1 MYNNIFQVSTSQF
14 NPGRHAS
21 VADVM
26 AFTELPITAVRLT
39 ENRSNALQAF
49 QEWMQM
55 NDLGF
60 CDQSQFRFSLAAPEY
75 YFKGRFKLF
84 CESAQKLAD
93 ALEADFWRDNGTI
106 RNLIHDL
113 QSSYESLM
121 NTYVMIDDETPVT
134 MDQFI
139 RIADLDTPYYFG
151 AVFDCRFRS

>member
-1 MYNNIFQVSTSQF
+1 MYKNIFQVSTSRF
-14 NPGRHAS
+14 NPGRYAS
-21 VADVM
+21 VADVT
-26 AFTELPITAVRLT
+26 AFTETPITAVQLA
-39 ENRSNALQAF
+39 ESRSNALQAF
-49 QEWMQM
+49 QKWMQM

-60 CDQSQFRFSLAAPEY
+60 CDQSKFRFSLVAPEH

-121 NTYVMIDDETPVT
+121 NTYVMVDYETPVT

-139 RIADLDTPYYFG
+139 RTADLDTPYYFG
-151 AVFDCRFRS
+151 EVFDCRFG